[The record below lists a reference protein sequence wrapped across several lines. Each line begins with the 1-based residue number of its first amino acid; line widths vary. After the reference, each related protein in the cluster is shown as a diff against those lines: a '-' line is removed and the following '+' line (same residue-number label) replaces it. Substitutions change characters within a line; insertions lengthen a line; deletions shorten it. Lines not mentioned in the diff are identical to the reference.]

1 MNINSFIKITNF
13 IGTKNNKYGLDKPD
27 NFLNILDSFN
37 ELNNQNDETI
47 YFFNLT
53 IEEAQLDPNVLN
65 FYLNFFEKSSDRLI
79 EFEKLKSS
87 GKINFELDQHNIG
100 LLTQGNVE
108 ITSKLLSIHNIPIDD
123 KFFLTFR
130 HMSVNRRIEFLEF
143 LKSKNPS
150 FLSNIRTN
158 NDFSKLIG
166 NSSLFYHEEFT
177 SRIDIKLLLPHII
190 NDKYFVNLLQ
200 NKSTSDFEPFYIISK
215 LVSVSDDIND
225 TLSKLGESGND
236 FYSTMKSGD
245 MLFFGYYKMMFSNFD
260 NFINLFNF
268 FGEEVVTKF
277 FIECYDRLTYR
288 NNFVERLVK
297 YSQENKEYV
306 LSMENFWV
314 ILKEKHP
321 KVYHSSFGV

>member
-13 IGTKNNKYGLDKPD
+13 IGTKNNKYGLDKSE
-27 NFLNILDSFN
+27 NFLNILRSFEVINLSIN
-37 ELNNQNDETI
+37 ETVN
-47 YFFNLT
+47 FFNLVL
-53 IEEAQLDPNVLN
+53 EDAQLDPSVLN
-65 FYLNFFEKSSDRLI
+65 FYLGLFTKSSDRLNQ
-79 EFEKLKSS
+79 FEKLKTL
-87 GKINFELDQHNIG
+87 GKINFELGEHNIG
-100 LLTQGNVE
+100 LITQGDAGL
-108 ITSKLLSIHNIPIDD
+108 TSRLLKIHDIPIDHN
-123 KFFLTFR
+123 FFLTFR
-130 HMSVNRRIEFLEF
+130 HMSVNRRIEFLVF

-158 NDFSKLIG
+158 NDFS
-166 NSSLFYHEEFT
+166 NLFYHEEFT
-177 SRIDIKLLLPHII
+177 SRIDRKLLLPHII

-236 FYSTMKSGD
+236 FYSTMKIGD

-288 NNFVERLVK
+288 NDFVERLVK

-306 LSMENFWV
+306 LSMGNFWK

-321 KVYHSSFGV
+321 KVYYSGLGV

>member
-47 YFFNLT
+47 YFFNSV
-53 IEEAQLDPNVLN
+53 IEEVRLNPSVLN
-65 FYLNFFEKSSDRLI
+65 FYLNLFDKSTDRLN

-87 GKINFELDQHNIG
+87 GKVNFELDQHNIG

-108 ITSKLLSIHNIPIDD
+108 TTSKLLDIHKIPIDHN
-123 KFFLTFR
+123 FFLTFR
-130 HMSVNRRIEFLEF
+130 HMSVNRRIEFLVF

-158 NDFSKLIG
+158 NDFS
-166 NSSLFYHEEFT
+166 NLFYHEEFT
-177 SRIDIKLLLPHII
+177 SRIDRKLLLPHII

-236 FYSTMKSGD
+236 FYSTMKIGD

-288 NNFVERLVK
+288 NDFVERLVK

-306 LSMENFWV
+306 LSMGNFWK

-321 KVYHSSFGV
+321 KVYYSGLGV